1 MIITHVIGGLGN
13 QMFQYAAGRALSLER
28 REPLYLDVQ
37 DYAGY
42 ALHNG
47 YELDRI
53 FNIKAQLASNAELK
67 KVLGWRAYSPI
78 RKKLYRPQLSKFR
91 GKRMFVDTQFSSWR
105 QIKEVP
111 NDCYLMGNWQTE
123 HYFKDYQE
131 AIRADFSFRLPPAG
145 LNAALAEQISSG
157 VAVSLHV
164 RRGDYVANPASLA
177 HHGLCSLDYYRRTID
192 YITARVA
199 NPIFYIF
206 SDDIPWVRENLLIN
220 YQCHYIDHNKGDES
234 CNDMRLMSLCKHHII
249 ANSSFSWWGAW
260 LNPRADKIVVAPQRW
275 VLSDFDTSDIVP
287 SSWVKIEPD

>member
-1 MIITHVIGGLGN
+1 
-13 QMFQYAAGRALSLER
+13 MFQYAASRALSLER
-28 REPLYLDVQ
+28 GEALYLDVQ
-37 DYAGY
+37 DFEGY

-47 YELDRI
+47 YELKRV
-53 FNIKAQLASNAELK
+53 FNINTPLAGKAELK
-67 KVLGWRAYSPI
+67 EVLGWRAYSPI
-78 RKKLYRPQLSKFR
+78 RKKLYRSQLTKFR

-145 LNAALAEQISSG
+145 LNAALAEQISSD

-164 RRGDYVANPASLA
+164 RRGDYVANPSSLA
-177 HHGLCSLDYYRRTID
+177 HHGLCSLDYYRRAID

-199 NPIFYIF
+199 NSIFYIF
-206 SDDIPWVRENLLIN
+206 SDDIPWVRENLHIDHP
-220 YQCHYIDHNKGDES
+220 CHYVDHNKGDES
-234 CNDMRLMSLCKHHII
+234 YNDMRLMSLCKHHII

-260 LNPRADKIVVAPQRW
+260 LNARADKIVVAPQRW
-275 VLSDFDTSDIVP
+275 VLSDFDASDIVP
-287 SSWVKIEPD
+287 SSWVKIE